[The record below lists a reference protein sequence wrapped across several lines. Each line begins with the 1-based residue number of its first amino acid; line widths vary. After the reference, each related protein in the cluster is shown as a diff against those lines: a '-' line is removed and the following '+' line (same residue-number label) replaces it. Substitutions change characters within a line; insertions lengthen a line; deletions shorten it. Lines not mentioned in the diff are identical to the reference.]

1 MKSLITII
9 LSGAVALGF
18 SQPLELD
25 QALRQAVQ
33 NRPGIEAARKSVE
46 RAKLHARSLGVQAPL
61 TLGVGASSNTAI
73 GGSDDDLFI
82 SQGFDL
88 FGKLKASRR
97 LGEAGV
103 EEARAQLRSFLLT
116 LQTDVLSAYFEAVTA
131 AELSNAAQ
139 DLLRVAEALL
149 GATKRRFEEGK
160 VPEVQITRSTI
171 EVDRAKQG
179 ALLRRAQYQA
189 AIKRLAG
196 AIGQS
201 ESSIEVN
208 LGVVIERPNS
218 SSIADRPDLLSIKAE
233 ISAAKAEMEV
243 ARASLR
249 PELELRASRSP
260 WGDSAGIYGGRVQL
274 TWPLYD
280 HGKTRLETDAA
291 RKKAEAAEKR
301 YQDTEGVAKAEL
313 SAIETEIESAR
324 QQVATYSEIVA
335 LARDLVM
342 RSQLGYSEGVGTL
355 IDVLEATQSL
365 REVEKERAEA
375 KLQLNKS
382 LIQYYQTTGTLLE
395 VLK

>member
-1 MKSLITII
+1 MKSLITIF
-9 LSGAVALGF
+9 LGGAVALGF

-33 NRPGIEAARKSVE
+33 SRPGIEAARKSVE

-61 TLGVGASSNTAI
+61 TLGVGASSNTSI
-73 GGSDDDLFI
+73 GGSDDDLYI

-103 EEARAQLRSFLLT
+103 EEAKAQFRSSLLT

-208 LGVVIERPNS
+208 LAVVIEKPGS
-218 SSIADRPDLLSIKAE
+218 PSIADRPDLLSIEAE

-260 WGDSAGIYGGRVQL
+260 WGDSVGIYGGRIQL
-274 TWPLYD
+274 SWPLYD

-301 YQDTEGVAKAEL
+301 YQDTEGIAKAEL

-335 LARDLVM
+335 LARDLVT

>member
-1 MKSLITII
+1 MKSFLNII
-9 LSGAVALGF
+9 LCGAATVGF

-25 QALRQAVQ
+25 QALRLAIQ

-46 RAKLHARSLGVQAPL
+46 QAKLHALSLGIQSPL

-73 GGSDDDLFI
+73 GGSDDDLYL

-97 LGEAGV
+97 VGEAGV
-103 EEARAQLRSFLLT
+103 DSAKAHLRGSLLD
-116 LQTDVLSAYFEAVTA
+116 LQKDVLSAYFEAVTA
-131 AELSNAAQ
+131 AELSNAAE
-139 DLLRVAEALL
+139 DLQRVAEALL

-160 VPEVQITRSTI
+160 VPQVQVTRSII

-179 ALLRRAQYQA
+179 ALLRKSQYQA

-201 ESSIEVN
+201 DSAVEVN
-208 LGVVIERPNS
+208 LAAAIEKPNTATIS
-218 SSIADRPDLLSIKAE
+218 ERPDLLALKAE
-233 ISAAKAEMEV
+233 ISAARAEMEV
-243 ARASLR
+243 SRTSLR

-260 WGDSAGIYGGRVQL
+260 WGDSGGIYGGRIQL

-280 HGKTRLETDAA
+280 HGKSRLETEAS

-313 SAIETEIESAR
+313 SAIEIEIESAR
-324 QQVATYSEIVA
+324 QQVATYSEIVS
-335 LARDLVM
+335 LARDLVS

-395 VLK
+395 ALR

>member
-1 MKSLITII
+1 MKSLLAII
-9 LSGAVALGF
+9 FGGAVSLGF
-18 SQPLELD
+18 SQPIELD
-25 QALRQAVQ
+25 QALRLAIQ
-33 NRPGIEAARKSVE
+33 NRPGIQAARKSVE
-46 RAKLHARSLGVQAPL
+46 LAKLHSRSLGIQSPL
-61 TLGVGASSNTAI
+61 TLGVGASSNTTI
-73 GGSDDDLFI
+73 GGADDDLYLA
-82 SQGFDL
+82 QGFDL

-103 EEARAQLRSFLLT
+103 EYANALLRDSMLN
-116 LQTDVLSAYFEAVTA
+116 LQTEVLIAYFEAVTA

-139 DLLRVAEALL
+139 DLQRVSEALL
-149 GATKRRFEEGK
+149 AATKRRFEEGK
-160 VPEVQITRSTI
+160 VPEVQVTRSII

-179 ALLRRAQYQA
+179 ALMRGAQYQA

-196 AIGQS
+196 VMGQG
-201 ESSIEVN
+201 ESTIEVN
-208 LGVVIERPNS
+208 LEATINQPATTN
-218 SSIADRPDLLSIKAE
+218 IAERPDLLVLKAE
-233 ISAAKAEMEV
+233 ISAAKAEIQV
-243 ARASLR
+243 ARSSLK

-260 WGDSAGIYGGRVQL
+260 WGDSDGIYGGRIQL

-280 HGKTRLETDAA
+280 HGKVRLETEAA
-291 RKKAEAAEKR
+291 KKKVEVAEKR

-324 QQVATYSEIVA
+324 QQVATYSEIVS
-335 LARDLVM
+335 LARDLVS

-382 LIQYYQTTGTLLE
+382 LIRYYQTTGTLVE
-395 VLK
+395 VVG